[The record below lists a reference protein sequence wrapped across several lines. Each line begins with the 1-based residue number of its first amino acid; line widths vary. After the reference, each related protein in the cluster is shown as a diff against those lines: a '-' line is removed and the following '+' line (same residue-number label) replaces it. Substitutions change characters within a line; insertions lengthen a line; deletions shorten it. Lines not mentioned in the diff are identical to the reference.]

1 MVRQWA
7 PGACTGSRSKPGPAC
22 GKRLDL
28 RERAL
33 LLALDRG
40 RKRVGGLVD
49 IFRRRKDLLDR
60 ALAT

>member
-1 MVRQWA
+1 V
-7 PGACTGSRSKPGPAC
+7 GAGNLHGKPFKPGPAC

-40 RKRVGGLVD
+40 RKRVGGFVE
-49 IFRRRKDLLDR
+49 IFRRRRDLLDR

>member
-1 MVRQWA
+1 MTLGNPRRVVIA
-7 PGACTGSRSKPGPAC
+7 GIEGADHLVA
-22 GKRLDL
+22 DVL
-28 RERAL
+28 REHAL

-60 ALAT
+60 VLAT